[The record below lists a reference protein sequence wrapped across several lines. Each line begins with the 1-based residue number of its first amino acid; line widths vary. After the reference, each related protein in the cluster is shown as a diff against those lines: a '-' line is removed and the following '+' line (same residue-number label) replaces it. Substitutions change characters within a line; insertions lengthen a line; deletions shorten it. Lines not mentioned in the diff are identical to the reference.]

1 MNLQTFNQQ
10 IQGVID
16 WNAVARNMT
25 HTFTQADIDAQTGY
39 VHEEIKET
47 IGALA
52 TNNTVELMDGAGD
65 IFVTLVYKYFLMRG
79 EFKGDFVPEVLTSEE
94 LTEPRLREDY
104 LIFAASTLL
113 TNNLYADSNNDMQY
127 NMELLYFFL
136 NTIEEWYGVDIHAI
150 IDEVMRSNWS
160 KFPIYQEGFDYRGM
174 CRVIELARLK
184 QNVDFSI
191 VLVNDDV
198 RVAFRD
204 KFGQGKIMKP
214 ATFIEPNIAS
224 LL

>member
-1 MNLQTFNQQ
+1 MNLNTFNQQ
-10 IQGVID
+10 IQNVID

-25 HTFTQADIDAQTGY
+25 HTFTQGDIDAQTGY

-52 TNNTVELMDGAGD
+52 TNNIVELMDGAGD
-65 IFVTLVYKYFLMRG
+65 IFVTVVYKYFLMRG
-79 EFKGDFVPEVLTSEE
+79 EFALDFAPEELTCEE

-104 LIFAASTLL
+104 LIFAASTML
-113 TNNLYADSNNDMQY
+113 TNNLYADSNNDMKY
-127 NMELLYFFL
+127 CMELLWFFC
-136 NTIEEWYGVDIHAI
+136 NTVEEWYGVDMHAI

-160 KFPIYQEGFDYRGM
+160 KFPIYQEGFDYKGM

-184 QNVDFSI
+184 QNVDFST
-191 VLVNDDV
+191 VEVGGV
-198 RVAFRD
+198 TRVAFRD

-214 ATFIEPNIAS
+214 ATFIEPNIKS